1 MQINRNISSI
11 IDNPTLINKVIIFGM
26 LNEASLKNISYYF
39 DYLFKL
45 NKVVLINRARY
56 YLIY

>member
-1 MQINRNISSI
+1 MQINRNILSI
-11 IDNPTLINKVIIFGM
+11 IDNPTLINKVVIFKV
-26 LNEASLKNISYYF
+26 LNKVSLKNISYYF

-45 NKVVLINRARY
+45 NKVVLINRARF